1 VQRGTFILVTPQKF
15 GGAVRLPFPGR
26 FCDLS
31 MVAGGGVLRLLLNAQ
46 RLAVVIGKIISGLEP
61 GKAAQLA

>member
-1 VQRGTFILVTPQKF
+1 
-15 GGAVRLPFPGR
+15 
-26 FCDLS
+26 